1 MGMRIDTART
11 QKCLYGISKGMTTK
25 ELIDYTGYGART
37 VKKIAEKPEE
47 YQRKLEEAKKSKKR
61 NGFHYGRKYLQM
73 SGKK

>member
-37 VKKIAEKPEE
+37 VKKIAENPEE
-47 YQRKLEEAKKSKKR
+47 Y
-61 NGFHYGRKYLQM
+61 
-73 SGKK
+73 

>member
-47 YQRKLEEAKKSKKR
+47 YQRKLEEAKKRARRGMDSIMGR
-61 NGFHYGRKYLQM
+61 NICR
-73 SGKK
+73 